1 MGILRGGD
9 GNYLPRI
16 RYFNGVLEVLFL
28 IGAPICAAGRVSN
41 FAQSSPRFKT

>member
-28 IGAPICAAGRVSN
+28 IGALQ
-41 FAQSSPRFKT
+41 FALRGV